1 MKNPFAPLMN
11 MYRRPS
17 PQAVASDDLYDAEH
31 SLLEALKDR
40 EWAEARIAAYEARLQ
55 RLRVYIIKGEAA

>member
-17 PQAVASDDLYDAEH
+17 PQSVASDDLYDAQH
-31 SLLEALKDR
+31 SLLEALKEL
-40 EWAEARIAAYEARLQ
+40 EWAQARITAYNERIARLRKYLQ
-55 RLRVYIIKGEAA
+55 ENT

>member
-17 PQAVASDDLYDAEH
+17 PQTMAADDLYDAQH
-31 SLLEALKDR
+31 SLLEAMKDL
-40 EWAEARIAAYEARLQ
+40 EWAQARITAYEVRIARLRKYLQ
-55 RLRVYIIKGEAA
+55 ENT

>member
-17 PQAVASDDLYDAEH
+17 PQEKAAEDIYDAEH
-31 SLLEALKDR
+31 SLLEAHKNR

-55 RLRVYIIKGEAA
+55 RLRVYIIKGEAT

>member
-31 SLLEALKDR
+31 SLLEAHKDR

>member
-1 MKNPFAPLMN
+1 MN
-11 MYRRPS
+11 KHWLLKLFRRPS
-17 PQAVASDDLYDAEH
+17 PQKKAAEDIYDAEH
-31 SLLEALKDR
+31 SLLEAHKDR

>member
-17 PQAVASDDLYDAEH
+17 PQAVASDDLYDAQH
-31 SLLEALKDR
+31 SLLEALKEL
-40 EWAEARIAAYEARLQ
+40 EWAQARITAYNERIARLRKYLQ
-55 RLRVYIIKGEAA
+55 ENT